1 MIKKAD
7 IVIIGGGVQ
16 GCSVAY
22 NLAKK
27 GCKNIVVLEK
37 NTCAN
42 GSSGRC
48 GAGIRQQFG
57 SEMNCILARE
67 SVNIFENLSQEL
79 DYDIGL
85 SQCGYLLLAF
95 TEKEIAQFKK
105 NITLQQSLG
114 INAGFLTIDEVKEIS
129 THINTSRIMAATFC
143 PTDGHADPMLTT
155 FAYAEAAKRLGV
167 KIYQYTEVL
176 DIVVSKGIIKTV
188 ISDRGKIFTSTV
200 VNCAGGNSGKIGE
213 MAGAEIPVYNKR
225 QQILVTESIESI
237 IKPAL
242 MSFSQNYWI
251 LQRPHGGF
259 VMSFGDP
266 NERRDGYLGA
276 TWQFSQEMARKA
288 LSIVP
293 LLKDVRVVRGW
304 AGVYNISPD
313 ESPILGEH
321 PQVKDFYMSV
331 GFSGHGFML
340 SPITGKLIA
349 ELILDGKTSIPINKL
364 DIGRFKR
371 GELVR
376 EPLVV

>member
-7 IVIIGGGVQ
+7 VVIIGGGVQ
-16 GCSVAY
+16 GCSIAY

-27 GCKNIVVLEK
+27 GCRNIVVLEK
-37 NTCAN
+37 NTCAS

-57 SEMNCILARE
+57 TEMNCILARE
-67 SVNIFENLSQEL
+67 SVRIFENLSQEL
-79 DYDIGL
+79 NYDIEL

-95 TEKEIAQFKK
+95 TEKEKEQFKK
-105 NITLQQSLG
+105 NVKLQQSLG
-114 INAGFLTIDEVKEIS
+114 IKSRFITIDEVKEIS
-129 THINTSRIMAATFC
+129 PYINTSRVLTATFC
-143 PTDGHADPMLTT
+143 PTDGHVDPMLTT
-155 FAYAEAAKRLGV
+155 FAYAEQAQRLGV
-167 KIYQYTEVL
+167 KIFPYTEALSIEVA
-176 DIVVSKGIIKTV
+176 KGCIQSVTT
-188 ISDRGKIFTSTV
+188 GKGQILTSIV

-213 MAGAEIPVYNKR
+213 MAGVEIPVYCKR
-225 QQILVTESIESI
+225 QQILVTEPIEPI

-259 VMSFGDP
+259 VMSYGDP
-266 NERRDGYLGA
+266 NERKDGYLGA

-288 LSIVP
+288 LSIIP
-293 LLKDVRVVRGW
+293 ILKEVRVVRGW

-313 ESPILGEH
+313 ESPILGGH
-321 PQVKDFYMSV
+321 PQVKGFYMSV

-364 DIGRFKR
+364 DIGRYER
-371 GELVR
+371 GELAH